1 MILVQ
6 FAHEKT
12 CISFKMTES
21 LKIIHKYVEWWIC
34 QIYQFT
40 GKHYLFIKFKDILLK
55 WIALMNFDDFQDV
68 LAKQFVLLFLY
79 LFYSSFFMNHFTL
92 AAKI

>member
-1 MILVQ
+1 MLNDQ
-6 FAHEKT
+6 Y
-12 CISFKMTES
+12 TEWS
-21 LKIIHKYVEWWIC
+21 IC

-55 WIALMNFDDFQDV
+55 WIVLMNFEDFWDV
-68 LAKQFVLLFLY
+68 LAKQFVLLFLF
-79 LFYSSFFMNHFTL
+79 LFYSSFFMSHFTL